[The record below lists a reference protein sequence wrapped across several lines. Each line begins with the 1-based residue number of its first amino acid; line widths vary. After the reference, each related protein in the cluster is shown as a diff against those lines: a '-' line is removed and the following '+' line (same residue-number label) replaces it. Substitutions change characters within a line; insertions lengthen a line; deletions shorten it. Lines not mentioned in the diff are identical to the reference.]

1 MDQEQLRLAP
11 DLLAV
16 MRTGVDNAI
25 ERGAQFVFPPHLLLA
40 LLDEPT
46 IGSAV
51 EGHVNREKVE
61 KAAEAA
67 LAKLPEVTELPEGS
81 LPDDEKPPF
90 QRYDT
95 LAFTSRDGH
104 RTMYLD
110 HDAYHLFLEGA
121 RRANE
126 VYKPKHLLM
135 GFVAASVKDG
145 EILALL
151 GPDPQRINRDVSE
164 LETAATQQ

>member
-16 MRTGVDNAI
+16 MRSGVDNAI
-25 ERGAQFVFPPHLLLA
+25 GRGSQFVYPPDLLLA
-40 LLDEPT
+40 LLDDPA
-46 IGSAV
+46 IGAAIAAR
-51 EGHVNREKVE
+51 VNREKVE
-61 KAAEAA
+61 KAAETAS
-67 LAKLPEVTELPEGS
+67 AKLPEVAEVPEGP

-95 LAFTSRDGH
+95 LAFTSRDGT

-110 HDAYHLFLEGA
+110 RDAYHLFLEGA
-121 RRANE
+121 RRADE
-126 VYKPKHLLM
+126 VYKPKHLVM

-145 EILALL
+145 EVLALL
-151 GPDPQRINRDVSE
+151 GPDPQRINADISE
-164 LETAATQQ
+164 LEKPPVSS